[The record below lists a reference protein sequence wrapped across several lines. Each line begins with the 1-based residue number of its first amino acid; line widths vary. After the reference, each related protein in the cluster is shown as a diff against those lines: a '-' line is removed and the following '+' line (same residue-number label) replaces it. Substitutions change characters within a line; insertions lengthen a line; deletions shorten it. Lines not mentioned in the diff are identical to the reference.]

1 MTKRVLIDTNVLI
14 SYLLQPDAP
23 GAVQAVLRAFLEE
36 RFTLLVP
43 GALLQELLVTV
54 RGKRRLAERIRPED
68 LAAFIAILEEFG
80 ERVGELSEA
89 IPAVTRDP
97 KDDYLL
103 AYALVGEVDYLVTG
117 DKDLLELQGQIRA
130 MEILTPVQFINVLA

>member
-1 MTKRVLIDTNVLI
+1 
-14 SYLLQPDAP
+14 
-23 GAVQAVLRAFLEE
+23 
-36 RFTLLVP
+36 
-43 GALLQELLVTV
+43 LLQELLVTV